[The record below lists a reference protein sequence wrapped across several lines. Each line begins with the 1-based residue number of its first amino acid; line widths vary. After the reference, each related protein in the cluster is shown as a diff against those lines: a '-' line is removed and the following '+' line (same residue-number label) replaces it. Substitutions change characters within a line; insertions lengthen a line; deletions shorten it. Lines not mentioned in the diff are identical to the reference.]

1 MQAHWE
7 NQLMALAGRMSRS
20 AAEPFHSYW
29 AGDRGLDRAYRF
41 CADITARHSKSFH
54 LASQLLPA
62 EKRSATR
69 ALYAFSRTVD
79 DIVDEPAHPGHERRL
94 DYWRTVVEH
103 ACAPETDPIG
113 LAWADTLRRYAIP
126 RHLALQLIDG
136 VARDLV
142 QDRYANFDD
151 LSTYCYG
158 VASTVGLM
166 SMCIIGFAS
175 EEAVSYAIKLGVALQ
190 LTNILRDV
198 GEDFRNGRVYLP
210 QDELRAFGLSEGDLA
225 LGQPTETW
233 RRFMRF
239 QLERARQLYVQ
250 AWPGI
255 ALLSR
260 DGRLAIGAAA
270 NVYRA
275 ILDRIE
281 ANGYDV
287 FTRRANLSG
296 LQKLSLLPPLWFQ
309 LRRGAPGLVRMAN
322 Q

>member
-1 MQAHWE
+1 
-7 NQLMALAGRMSRS
+7 
-20 AAEPFHSYW
+20 
-29 AGDRGLDRAYRF
+29 
-41 CADITARHSKSFH
+41 
-54 LASQLLPA
+54 
-62 EKRSATR
+62 
-69 ALYAFSRTVD
+69 
-79 DIVDEPAHPGHERRL
+79 
-94 DYWRTVVEH
+94 
-103 ACAPETDPIG
+103 
-113 LAWADTLRRYAIP
+113 
-126 RHLALQLIDG
+126 
-136 VARDLV
+136 
-142 QDRYANFDD
+142 
-151 LSTYCYG
+151 
-158 VASTVGLM
+158 M

-175 EEAVSYAIKLGVALQ
+175 EEAVTYAIKLGVALQ

-210 QDELRAFGLSEGDLA
+210 QDELRAFGLSDADLA
-225 LGQPTETW
+225 LGQPTEIW